1 MSHID
6 SDNIKKQRKRLQN
19 QKYYQKKRQ
28 KTEQTCAEQSLSNI
42 ITQNDVQFDQN
53 VEHIPENLTIIQ
65 DYENN
70 MSLDENNMSIDSYNS
85 NETINFDN
93 DN

>member
-1 MSHID
+1 MSHIE
-6 SDNIKKQRKRLQN
+6 SVNIKKQRKRLQN

-28 KTEQTCAEQSLSNI
+28 KTEQTCAEQSLSDI
-42 ITQNDVQFDQN
+42 INQNDVQYDQN
-53 VEHIPENLTIIQ
+53 VEHIPEIFNYNLRICQ
-65 DYENN
+65 
-70 MSLDENNMSIDSYNS
+70 NNMSIDSYNS